1 MKFILIVITGMC
13 LLTSCKNTN
22 NKTVEVE
29 NTDTTSGSFMP
40 VPDFLKEDLRKVD
53 SFSGGI
59 VLKTLRDDKKDSV
72 FISMDDF
79 KERSKAFLLE
89 DLDSATFNRE
99 FTETSIMDETTSLL
113 NFIYMAKPGSPTTV
127 RKVVVYIAPSLA
139 TDKINRIYIEREF
152 SRGDTVVSQKMT
164 WKLRQYWMLAEEGS
178 VPGKV
183 NYMSVQ
189 KAIWDPTKFGE

>member
-1 MKFILIVITGMC
+1 MKFILIAIVSIGLFTA
-13 LLTSCKNTN
+13 CKNTN
-22 NKTVEVE
+22 NSNTVVE
-29 NTDTTSGSFMP
+29 NKDTTSGSFMP

-59 VLKTLRDDKKDSV
+59 VLKTLRDEKKDSV
-72 FISMDDF
+72 YISIDDL
-79 KERSKAFLLE
+79 KERSKAFMSE
-89 DLDSATFNRE
+89 ELDSAVFNRE

-113 NFIYMAKPGSPTTV
+113 NFIYIAKPGSPSTV

-178 VPGKV
+178 VPGKAT
-183 NYMSVQ
+183 YRSVQ
-189 KAIWDPTKFGE
+189 KAIWDPTMFAE

>member
-1 MKFILIVITGMC
+1 MKFILIIITGMSI
-13 LLTSCKNTN
+13 LTACKNTN
-22 NKTVEVE
+22 NKTLEVD
-29 NTDTTSGSFMP
+29 NTDTASGSFMP

-59 VLKTLRDDKKDSV
+59 VLKTLRDDRKDSV
-72 FISMDDF
+72 YISIEDLKD
-79 KERSKAFLLE
+79 RSKAFLLE

-113 NFIYMAKPGSPTTV
+113 NFIYMAKPGSHTTV

-139 TDKINRIYIEREF
+139 TDKISRIYIEREF

-164 WKLRQYWMLAEEGS
+164 WKLRQYWMIAEEGS

-183 NYMSVQ
+183 NYLTVQ
-189 KAIWDPTKFGE
+189 RAIWDPTKFGE